1 MSFDH
6 HSVVASTGAF
16 RAAGIGLYDADPP
29 HGVICRDGAN
39 QEANGVLLESAAA
52 RAWNAAPQPSLE
64 QWRIFVVN
72 ALNDLA
78 SHGFEEVH
86 DMLSPNWLGPMLS
99 ELDARG
105 GLPLTAWLYA
115 PLSDLE
121 QQCSAGWSCDRV
133 CLAGGKVFADGTLN
147 SRTAWMLEPFADPMP
162 DHPCGTA
169 LMDTSSLARAMR
181 QCNDARVGLAIHAIG
196 DGAVRASLDAA
207 QATGSGGFIG
217 PGLIPRV
224 RIEHCEVI
232 DRTDIARFAS
242 LGVVASVQPCHLLPD
257 APVLRRQLPHR
268 LDRVLPLREL
278 IDSGCRPGELL
289 WFGSD
294 VPIVRPHPCD
304 SFDAAI
310 LRRAEGA
317 PPSEAIGID
326 QAIRIEECVAAFGG

>member
-1 MSFDH
+1 MR
-6 HSVVASTGAF
+6 V
-16 RAAGIGLYDADPP
+16 
-29 HGVICRDGAN
+29 
-39 QEANGVLLESAAA
+39 
-52 RAWNAAPQPSLE
+52 WNAAPQPSLD
-64 QWRIFVVN
+64 QWRTFVVN

-86 DMLSPNWLGPMLS
+86 DMLSPNWLGPMLQ

-105 GLPLTAWLYA
+105 ELPITVWLYA
-115 PLSDLE
+115 PLSNLQ
-121 QQCSAGWSCDRV
+121 QQCSAGWSSDRV
-133 CLAGGKVFADGTLN
+133 RLAGGKVFADGTLN
-147 SRTAWMLEPFADPMP
+147 SRTAWMLEPFAEPMP

-169 LMDTSSLARAMR
+169 LMDTPTLARAMR
-181 QCNDARVGLAIHAIG
+181 QCSEAGVGLAIHAIG

-217 PGLIPRV
+217 PGPIPRV

-232 DRTDIARFAS
+232 DRADVARFAS
-242 LGVVASVQPCHLLPD
+242 LGVVASMQPCHLLPD

-294 VPIVRPHPCD
+294 VPIVRPHPSD

-310 LRRAEGA
+310 LRRAGHA
-317 PPSEAIGID
+317 LPGEAIGSA
-326 QAIRIEECVAAFGG
+326 QAISREECIAAFGG